1 MKIMDAAALETIRV
15 QGMKKLFPAIPK
27 ISVGMGT
34 CGAGNGAHEVYE
46 SFQNVIKAKKAK
58 IQLSPTG
65 CFGFCAEE
73 TLVNCYLPGMPLL
86 ILHKITPKDAEG
98 IVNSLL
104 KGIMPV
110 KKALCKIEKW
120 DCLTAKLEF
129 GMGLP
134 GVPVWNEI
142 PFFKGQKKIVLREA
156 GLIDPEDIEEYIALG
171 GYGSLLKALTQM
183 TPDAVLE
190 EIKKAKLRGTT
201 AARPSVG
208 PWRRTG
214 PARRAACSRADA

>member
-1 MKIMDAAALETIRV
+1 MDAAALETIRV

-86 ILHKITPKDAEG
+86 ILQK
-98 IVNSLL
+98 NLL
-104 KGIMPV
+104 
-110 KKALCKIEKW
+110 
-120 DCLTAKLEF
+120 
-129 GMGLP
+129 
-134 GVPVWNEI
+134 
-142 PFFKGQKKIVLREA
+142 
-156 GLIDPEDIEEYIALG
+156 Y
-171 GYGSLLKALTQM
+171 
-183 TPDAVLE
+183 
-190 EIKKAKLRGTT
+190 LRGFT
-201 AARPSVG
+201 AYCLILFFLFFSPQI
-208 PWRRTG
+208 
-214 PARRAACSRADA
+214 